1 MALRRVKKVRTA
13 NLVQGSSFLT
23 TSSTLATSNMPAGS
37 IVQVQNVK
45 TNTKTTTTSS
55 SMGDVTNLTL
65 SFTPLFASST
75 LKITAS
81 VAWKQNK
88 HHKIML
94 VDHI

>member
-1 MALRRVKKVRTA
+1 MALTRVKA
-13 NLVQGSSFLT
+13 SGSTGILT
-23 TSSTLATSNMPAGS
+23 TTSTLTSSNMPAGS

-81 VAWKQNK
+81 VAWKQQKTSQNYT
-88 HHKIML
+88 
-94 VDHI
+94 